1 MIAELRELMMEAP
14 DERSRKEF
22 ERFISKMES
31 M

>member
-14 DERSRKEF
+14 DERSKKEF
-22 ERFISKMES
+22 QRFISKMES